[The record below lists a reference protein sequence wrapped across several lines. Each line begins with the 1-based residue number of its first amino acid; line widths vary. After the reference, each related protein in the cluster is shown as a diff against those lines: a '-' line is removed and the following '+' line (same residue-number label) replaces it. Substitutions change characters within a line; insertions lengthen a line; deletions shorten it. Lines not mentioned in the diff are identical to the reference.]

1 MLQNGW
7 PFLFTWL
14 KIVTTSSILYLVT
27 PNILIL
33 KADIFKLPLLASVA
47 VTISLVSDTISGVS
61 PDVMVE
67 ILDDAGELVDS
78 IPMTV
83 VASVVAVNKSVEFCV
98 DVVDVIDDAWSCVDG
113 VGNEVCVVIAVELKL
128 DILTVPNGEVTSS
141 FESITNKI

>member
-1 MLQNGW
+1 MLILQNGW

-61 PDVMVE
+61 PDVGVE
-67 ILDDAGELVDS
+67 LDDAGELVDN

-98 DVVDVIDDAWSCVDG
+98 DVVDVIDDVWSCVDG
-113 VGNEVCVVIAVELKL
+113 VGNEVGVVIAVELKL

-141 FESITNKI
+141 FESIIN